1 MVLAFIKR
9 GIMRRFLPLSGG
21 NHGNNQSTVA
31 KWRLNKLHLKEVK
44 HFQLD
49 ITQVLI
55 CIKDIFLRYINIINM
70 TPAKSIRLV

>member
-9 GIMRRFLPLSGG
+9 EIMRRFLPPSAG

-31 KWRLNKLHLKEVK
+31 KWRLNKLHLKVIK

-49 ITQVLI
+49 IIQVLI
-55 CIKDIFLRYINIINM
+55 CSKDIFLEIC
-70 TPAKSIRLV
+70 

>member
-9 GIMRRFLPLSGG
+9 EIMRRFLPPSGG

-31 KWRLNKLHLKEVK
+31 KWRLNKLHHKVVK

-49 ITQVLI
+49 IIKVLI
-55 CIKDIFLRYINIINM
+55 C
-70 TPAKSIRLV
+70 